1 MNKIIGVS
9 LMDSRKPAEAEPL
22 GQKPIADLREWLARV
37 EEIGE
42 LTRVSQPVDRDEE
55 MSAISYLVAKQQP
68 SPAVLFERPRGFDK
82 SPIGAKMLWN
92 ILGPSVKRVALT
104 LEEPADTPTVELIR
118 RVKDKL
124 KRRLPPREVPAGQ
137 APIYQNTITG
147 KSIDL
152 NQLPIPRHWPL
163 DGGRYAGTGD
173 AVITRDPD
181 SGYLNVGTYRMMV
194 QGKAQVGLYLS
205 PGKDARLHITRAW
218 QQGKPINVAA
228 AWGIDP
234 LFMLVGSQTF
244 PKNVSEYEYAGG
256 IKGEPI
262 PVVRG
267 KTTDLLIPANAELVI
282 EGVIRP
288 NSVKAEGPFGEFPGY
303 YGRPEAGCPLVDI
316 TAVHYRSRPILTNAL
331 MADYP
336 SCEQSGFFSVIRSA
350 KIWDDLDK
358 LGIPGIQ
365 GVYAHPAA
373 AGGFGMT
380 VISLEQRYAGHAAQA
395 LALAAQVPGGAV
407 ALAGGEPGVVAQ
419 ADGAFQQFAL
429 AGFQAA
435 QVMNSP
441 DDSLIIAKL
450 QRISDVRFFQNFLF
464 HTFHEESDHISSRDG
479 IESIEVTEIFSLD
492 DRRDTHVFA
501 LGSETPDILVFRAFD
516 KGPLILPL
524 FYLRNLA
531 TVDGASVAGF
541 IPDIKRLDLFFVHD
555 GSALKDSFLKI
566 SDRMDTSLI
575 HAREDSVCSIFLA
588 APSRVRMDGQFV
600 KCFPAGPHEILRMS
614 DGNGMVPPD
623 GDGLEILRSHDRSS
637 TPPSKSSHL

>member
-1 MNKIIGVS
+1 MNKVATVS
-9 LMDSRKPAEAEPL
+9 PADSRELAA
-22 GQKPIADLREWLARV
+22 KPIADLREWLGRV

-42 LTRVSQPVDRDEE
+42 LTKVAQPVDRDEE

-82 SPIGAKMLWN
+82 SPIGARMLWN

-104 LEEPADTPTVELIR
+104 LEEPAETPTVELIR

-124 KRRLPPREVPAGQ
+124 KRRLPPHEVGIAQ
-137 APIYQNTITG
+137 APIYQNTLTG
-147 KSIDL
+147 KAIDL

-163 DGGRYAGTGD
+163 DGGRYAGTAD

-181 SGYLNVGTYRMMV
+181 SGYLNIGTYRMMV
-194 QGKAQVGLYLS
+194 QGKSQVGLYLS

-218 QQGKPINVAA
+218 QQGKPIHVAA

-256 IKGEPI
+256 IKGQPI

-267 KTTDLLIPANAELVI
+267 KTTDLLLPANAELVI
-282 EGVIRP
+282 EGIIRP

-316 TAVHYRSRPILTNAL
+316 TAVHHRTQPILTNAL

-358 LGIPGIQ
+358 LGIPGIA

-395 LALAAQVPGGAV
+395 LALAAQVPGGAYYTKWIIAVDEDIDPTDIDQVIWAMASRCNPIDDIDILRNTWSTWLDPTQNPPEKRPYGSKALINACKEHRHLPVFSKRTTLRKKVYDQV
-407 ALAGGEPGVVAQ
+407 AARWSELGLPGQIPSVRAFEADSTVTYHEVGGFEPGRQ
-419 ADGAFQQFAL
+419 PGE
-429 AGFQAA
+429 
-435 QVMNSP
+435 
-441 DDSLIIAKL
+441 KKK
-450 QRISDVRFFQNFLF
+450 
-464 HTFHEESDHISSRDG
+464 EEKK
-479 IESIEVTEIFSLD
+479 
-492 DRRDTHVFA
+492 
-501 LGSETPDILVFRAFD
+501 P
-516 KGPLILPL
+516 K
-524 FYLRNLA
+524 
-531 TVDGASVAGF
+531 
-541 IPDIKRLDLFFVHD
+541 K
-555 GSALKDSFLKI
+555 K
-566 SDRMDTSLI
+566 
-575 HAREDSVCSIFLA
+575 
-588 APSRVRMDGQFV
+588 
-600 KCFPAGPHEILRMS
+600 
-614 DGNGMVPPD
+614 
-623 GDGLEILRSHDRSS
+623 
-637 TPPSKSSHL
+637 